1 MSAKELKGE
10 YNLNPTDMI
19 MKQGSEGARREH
31 QKAGPTRVPGK
42 NPRLPEAHEVAADVG
57 VEREVHSADNP
68 AMATRHSHPA
78 NAKHTDGRKHED
90 HHYAVRQLKGM
101 K

>member
-10 YNLNPTDMI
+10 YNLNPTKMI
-19 MKQGSEGARREH
+19 MKQGSAESRKEQQR
-31 QKAGPTRVPGK
+31 AGKEYVAGR
-42 NPRLPEAHEVAADVG
+42 NPRLPEAHEVAADQG

-78 NAKHTDGRKHED
+78 NARHTDGRKHED